1 MDQNYKV
8 KFLLCEIML
17 KGYLIVILAMHLAHW
32 PATSAFLGLI
42 IVYDQKNLSE
52 VSMCHKYEGFFHSEN
67 SPKKKI
73 IKKKIGDYTKL
84 LTLQN
89 STNWL

>member
-1 MDQNYKV
+1 MWDYV
-8 KFLLCEIML
+8 KR
-17 KGYLIVILAMHLAHW
+17 LIVILAMHLAHW

-52 VSMCHKYEGFFHSEN
+52 VFMCHKYEGFFHSEN
-67 SPKKKI
+67 SQ
-73 IKKKIGDYTKL
+73 KIGDFTKL

>member
-1 MDQNYKV
+1 MDQNYKLT
-8 KFLLCEIML
+8 FLLCEIML

-52 VSMCHKYEGFFHSEN
+52 VFMCHKYEGFFHSEN
-67 SPKKKI
+67 SQ
-73 IKKKIGDYTKL
+73 KIGDFTKL

>member
-1 MDQNYKV
+1 MWDYV
-8 KFLLCEIML
+8 KR
-17 KGYLIVILAMHLAHW
+17 LIVILAMHLAHW

-42 IVYDQKNLSE
+42 IVYDQNNLSE
-52 VSMCHKYEGFFHSEN
+52 VFMGFFHSEN
-67 SPKKKI
+67 SQ
-73 IKKKIGDYTKL
+73 KIGDFTKL